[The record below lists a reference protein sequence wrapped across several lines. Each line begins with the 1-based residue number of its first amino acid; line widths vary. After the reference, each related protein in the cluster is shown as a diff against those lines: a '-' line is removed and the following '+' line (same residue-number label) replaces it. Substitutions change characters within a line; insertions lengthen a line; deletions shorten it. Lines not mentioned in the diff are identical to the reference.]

1 MPTKKFIAK
10 LAVRVS
16 STGSV
21 YDVQE
26 AYDFAKDQF
35 NTLAKKNLR
44 VPVISV
50 RL

>member
-1 MPTKKFIAK
+1 MPTKNIVARLK
-10 LAVRVS
+10 VRVNPA
-16 STGSV
+16 GSV

-26 AYDFAKDQF
+26 AYEFAKDQF
-35 NTLAKKNLR
+35 STLAKKNLR